1 MSYFVTLGFTLAHGA
16 LGWSISE
23 QWEQSAI
30 KASSRMA
37 GNAVHS
43 IAFIN
48 GHNPI
53 CRRIAFSAYSL
64 LLNGHCA
71 FFFAMG
77 IRYAMSIK
85 CQVWKMA
92 KTYTTAR
99 NVPKHGWQGAVH
111 VTGR

>member
-16 LGWSISE
+16 SGSSISA
-23 QWEQSAI
+23 QWEQSGTFSAL
-30 KASSRMA
+30 MYWY
-37 GNAVHS
+37 AVHS

-53 CRRIAFSAYSL
+53 CRRIAFSACSL